1 MSLQKRNK
9 ILEEL
14 YLDKDVNKAFGKMQ
28 PEELR
33 DDLKAEVFLVLAELP
48 YNRLIEMYERGEVKF
63 YLVRVMFNMIRS
75 TDKKFFKKYRD
86 FVELPDGV
94 EKQEPVAY
102 SLDKEVVTAMESLYW
117 YDKEMFLLYVGANN
131 NAKEISRVTSIP
143 YLSVVRTIN
152 KVKKYLRSNI
162 RNQNV

>member
-1 MSLQKRNK
+1 MSLERRNE
-9 ILEEL
+9 ILTKL
-14 YLDKDVNKAFGKMQ
+14 YLDKDVDKAFGKMQ

-48 YNRLIEMYERGEVKF
+48 HNRLIEMYDRGEAKF

-86 FVELPDGV
+86 FVGLPEGV
-94 EKQEPVAY
+94 EKQEPLTY
-102 SLDKEVVTAMESLYW
+102 NLDKEVTIAMESLYW
-117 YDKEMFLLYVGANN
+117 YDREMFMYYMGLGR
-131 NAKEISRVTSIP
+131 NAKALSRYSGIP

-152 KVKKYLRSNI
+152 KVKKELRSKI